1 MRTKLMLVRIQPPR
15 QTTGRFPGNFNT
27 MFMDTKRFQKYYQ
40 SGPHFRIENPNPA
53 WALKRGMVWDRGDC
67 AIRALA
73 NAISCLWVESFDY
86 LTAKARRDFNVPN
99 DGPGFRNWL
108 VEGGAVWNACKA
120 VKGKKRMTALQFAE
134 THPKGRF
141 VLQVANHE
149 TACVDG
155 VILDAWN
162 CGDKCVVGYLDMSN
176 FKL

>member
-1 MRTKLMLVRIQPPR
+1 MPVRFRPGV

-27 MFMDTKRFQKYYQ
+27 MFMDTERFQKYYQ

-67 AIRALA
+67 VIRALA

-99 DGPGFRNWL
+99 DGPGFRRWI
-108 VEGGAVWNACKA
+108 VEDGAVWTHCPA
-120 VKGKKRMTALQFAE
+120 VKGKKRMTVKEFAE
-134 THPKGRF
+134 THPKGRY
-141 VLQVANHE
+141 VISIANHE

-162 CGDKCVVGYLDMSN
+162 CGHKAVVGYFDMAN